1 MSPMIRL
8 PLTVEL
14 ALLGFL
20 REGPLHGYEVHRRLS
35 DPAGLGLVWKLKQSH
50 LYALLTR
57 LKEEGYLASTVKHQ
71 QARPPRK
78 LFRLTRTGNSAF
90 LDWVQAPVPHGR
102 DLRLDFLTKYYFA
115 QREGPTFVA
124 RLLKRQRTACQDWLR
139 VQQAQAE
146 AAHDVRSYEWLVC
159 QFRIGQIEAM
169 LSWLDF
175 CEPVQETADPGP

>member
-1 MSPMIRL
+1 MIRV

-20 REGPLHGYEVHRRLS
+20 REGSLHGYEIHRRLS
-35 DPAGLGLVWKLKQSH
+35 DPVGLGLVWKLKQSH

-57 LKEEGYLASTVKHQ
+57 LEEEGYLTSTVTP
-71 QARPPRK
+71 QATRPPRK
-78 LFRLTRTGNSAF
+78 LFRLTKTGNGTF

-115 QREGPTFVA
+115 EREGPKVLT

-139 VQQAQAE
+139 AQQVLAD
-146 AAHDVRSYEWLVC
+146 AARDTRPYEWQVC

-169 LSWLDF
+169 LSWLDL
-175 CEPVQETADPGP
+175 CEQPRETADLGP